1 MKPRLVKLQL
11 IDRKGIVK
19 CLFFVSN
26 SMTNTMNFATII
38 IGDTMNTRKIAYGFL
53 CLGFLLLMTGG
64 FSSFI
69 ISLKDDHQQV
79 LHRMEDVSGL
89 FEGFSTKTTAFEE
102 FRDELYNDV
111 LGNVYYDTM
120 VVTDDAVKEKLREY
134 EAMVDDLTGDAKK
147 MNSLCGNVYY
157 PQASVNSMCENYKS
171 IYEQVV
177 NYFVTDIATY
187 NESVQK
193 YNDYQKAIK
202 SDLFVSEYQARYRYI
217 DYNGDKVFDGKE

>member
-1 MKPRLVKLQL
+1 
-11 IDRKGIVK
+11 
-19 CLFFVSN
+19 
-26 SMTNTMNFATII
+26 MTNTFIFATII
-38 IGDTMNTRKIAYGFL
+38 IGDTMNIRKLSYGFF
-53 CLGFLLLMTGG
+53 CLGFLLLVTGIY
-64 FSSFI
+64 SSFI
-69 ISLKDDHQQV
+69 TSLQNDHQQV

-120 VVTDDAVKEKLREY
+120 VVTDDVVKDKLKEY
-134 EAMVDDLTGDAKK
+134 ETIVDDLTGDARK
-147 MNSLCGNVYY
+147 MDSLCGNVYY

-177 NYFVTDIATY
+177 NYYVTDIETY
-187 NESVQK
+187 NENVQK

-202 SDLFVSEYQARYRYI
+202 SDLFVQEYQTKYRYI